1 MKITQSDFGTVENK
15 AVSLY
20 TIENSNGV
28 TLAITNYGATIV
40 SLDVPDRSGNSDDI
54 VLGHDNV
61 ASYIKDSSYFG
72 CVIGRVANR
81 TAGSKIIVDDVEY
94 PLSNNEGANHL
105 HGGIKGF
112 DKVIWDASFV
122 ETADSAGLKCTYLS
136 KDGEE
141 GYPGNL
147 SCTILYILTEDNE
160 FKVEY
165 QATTDKA
172 TPVNLT
178 NHSYFNL
185 AGHGNGNVLDHSIII
200 NAERFTPFGDG
211 LIPTG
216 EYRSVANTPLD
227 FRTATVIG
235 ARIDTGDEQLKTTDG
250 YDNNWVFDNDDGTLI
265 LAATVTEPNS
275 GRVMEVWTNKPAMQL
290 YTANHLDGSTIG
302 KQGKV
307 YRQYQGFCL
316 ETQFPPNSPNE
327 PQFPDITLRPGQRY
341 EYTTIFKFSTVS

>member
-1 MKITQSDFGTVENK
+1 MKIIQSDFGKVENK

-28 TLAITNYGATIV
+28 TIAITDYGATVV
-40 SLDVPDRSGNSDDI
+40 SLFAPDHMGHCEDL
-54 VLGHDNV
+54 VLGHN
-61 ASYIKDSSYFG
+61 SIEGYLKDASYFG
-72 CVIGRVANR
+72 CTVGRVANR
-81 TAGSKIIVDDVEY
+81 IADAKIIVDGTQY
-94 PLSNNEGANHL
+94 SLAKNEGENQL

-112 DKVIWDASFV
+112 DKVIWDITLV
-122 ETADSAGLKCTYLS
+122 ENSDSAGIMCTYLS

-147 SCTILYILTEDNE
+147 SCTIYFILTEDNE
-160 FKVEY
+160 FKIEY

-185 AGHGNGNVLDHSIII
+185 AGHGNGNVLDHMLTI
-200 NAERFTPFGDG
+200 NAEKFTPFGDN

-216 EYRSVANTPLD
+216 EIRSVDNTPLD
-227 FRTATVIG
+227 FRSATAIG
-235 ARIDTGDEQLKTTDG
+235 ARIDAKDERINFRGG
-250 YDNNWVFDNDDGTLI
+250 YDNNWVFDNKNSTLI
-265 LAATVTEPNS
+265 LAATVIEPNS
-275 GRVMEVWTNKPAMQL
+275 GRVMETWTNKPAMQL
-290 YTANHLDGSTIG
+290 YTANHLDGSLIG
-302 KQGKV
+302 KESKA

-327 PQFPDITLRPGQRY
+327 AEFPDIILRPGERY
-341 EYTTIFKFSTVS
+341 EYTTIFKFSTV